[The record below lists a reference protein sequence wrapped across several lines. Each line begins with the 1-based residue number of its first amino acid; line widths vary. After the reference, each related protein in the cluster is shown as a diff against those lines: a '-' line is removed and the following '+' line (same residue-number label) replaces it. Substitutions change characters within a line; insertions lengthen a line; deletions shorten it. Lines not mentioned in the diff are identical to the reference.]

1 MTAAQPPTHRPTW
14 LTVLTSM
21 MLIYGGFTLIGA
33 LVTLRE
39 PRAVPV
45 MMLENVARASDQV
58 ETAQKMDALSD
69 AIVARFRGAIRL
81 GALISIGI
89 ALLTL
94 YAVAAIVS
102 RDRNGR
108 MLVLVTG
115 WTGIAYHL
123 GSLPMGV
130 KMARLAAVGGAPLLA
145 QVLIAS
151 GKEPPEMTAAE
162 LTDKLHAMT
171 VAPPFVT
178 AGIGIVGCL
187 ALLVYFGG
195 RRGRALYG
203 LDLPRPDQH

>member
-1 MTAAQPPTHRPTW
+1 MTAAQAPTHRPTW
-14 LTVLTSM
+14 LTVLTST
-21 MLIYGGFTLIGA
+21 MLIYGGLTLIGA

-45 MMLENVARASDQV
+45 MALENVARASDQA

-69 AIVARFRGAIRL
+69 AIVARYRSAVRAGAI
-81 GALISIGI
+81 ISIGV

-108 MLVLVTG
+108 MLALVTG
-115 WTGIAYHL
+115 WTGIAYQL
-123 GSLPMGV
+123 GSLPLGV
-130 KMARLAAVGGAPLLA
+130 KMARQTAAGGAPLLA

-162 LTDKLHAMT
+162 LTVKLHAMII
-171 VAPPFVT
+171 APPFVA
-178 AGIGIVGCL
+178 AGIGVVGCL

-203 LDLPRPDQH
+203 LEQPRSGQR

>member
-14 LTVLTSM
+14 MTVLTSM
-21 MLIYGGFTLIGA
+21 MLIYGGLTLIGA

-45 MMLENVARASDQV
+45 MALENVARASDQT
-58 ETAQKMDALSD
+58 ETAQKMEALSD
-69 AIVARFRGAIRL
+69 AIVARYRGAVRA
-81 GALISIGI
+81 GAFVSIGV

-94 YAVAAIVS
+94 YAVAAILS

-108 MLVLVTG
+108 MLALVTG

-123 GSLPMGV
+123 GSIPLGV
-130 KMARLAAVGGAPLLA
+130 KMARQAAVGGAPLLA
-145 QVLIAS
+145 QVLIAG
-151 GKEPPEMTAAE
+151 GKEPPEMTPAE
-162 LTDKLHAMT
+162 LTVKLHT
-171 VAPPFVT
+171 IIVAPPFVA

-203 LDLPRPDQH
+203 LDKARPDQP